1 MINTG
6 FSVSSNFAASRIQ
19 SSPASGNAAAPAAA
33 AEAAPTPSESVS
45 ISGGQAPAPAPSEGG
60 DITPLAPKKWT
71 VLLWSCS
78 DNNLYRFLQSDIDEA
93 EKVGTTENL
102 NVVVQT
108 DHRPKK
114 GEAVRMLLETN
125 NKPGVNSPV
134 LQKLGQNNMGDPKE
148 LSKFIQWGIEKFPA
162 EHYMVILSDHGAA
175 HQGACQDEGSNGWMT
190 TPMIKDGLLDA
201 QKATGVKLDV
211 VGFDACLMANA
222 EVLHELKDTCNF
234 MVGSEETEGGAGW
247 QYNRV
252 LSKEMLSGA
261 ETAMRMARE
270 NRLDF
275 TAAEMAQNVVS
286 MASANNGDLPTMSAF
301 DMSKVEGLTN
311 AVKGFG
317 EAIVKSEVAG
327 KEFGQIKY
335 ATQGF
340 AECKDLFDFAD
351 KVGKGLGEKDAKLAE
366 SANSVKA
373 AIENVL
379 VAESH
384 STKYPGAHG
393 VTIEL
398 DRQRGPGLANAQGEA
413 QVPNMT
419 KEDVS
424 RVTFGSYSDLA
435 FAKDTKWSDAQAKIA
450 AY

>member
-19 SSPASGNAAAPAAA
+19 SSPASGNAAAPAA
-33 AEAAPTPSESVS
+33 EAAAPAPSESVS
-45 ISGGQAPAPAPSEGG
+45 ISAGQAPAPAPSEGG
-60 DITPLAPKKWT
+60 DIAPLAPKKWT
-71 VLLWSCS
+71 VLLWSNS
-78 DNNLYRFLQSDIDEA
+78 DNNLYRFLQADIDEA

-114 GEAVRMLLETN
+114 GETVRMLLETN
-125 NKPGVNSPV
+125 NKPGVNSTV
-134 LQKLGQNNMGDPKE
+134 IQKLGQNNMGDPKE
-148 LSKFIQWGIEKFPA
+148 LSKFIQWGMEKFPA

-175 HQGACQDEGSNGWMT
+175 WQGACQDEGSNGWMT
-190 TPMIKDGLLDA
+190 TPMIKEGLMDA
-201 QKATGVKLDV
+201 QKATGVKVDV

-222 EVLHELKDTCNF
+222 EVLHELKDTCNY
-234 MVGSEETEGGAGW
+234 MVASEETEGGAGW

-252 LSKEMLSGA
+252 LSKDMLSGA

-275 TAAEMAQNVVS
+275 TPAEMVQNVVS
-286 MASANNGDLPTMSAF
+286 MAAGNSGDLPTMSAF
-301 DMSKVEGLTN
+301 DMSKVEDLTK
-311 AVKGFG
+311 AVGGFS
-317 EAIVKSEVAG
+317 EAIVKSEVPG

-351 KVGKGLGEKDAKLAE
+351 KVGTGLGEKDAKLAE
-366 SANSVKA
+366 AAKGVKA

-398 DRQRGPGLANAQGEA
+398 NTQRGPGLANEQGEPL
-413 QVPNMT
+413 VPNMT

-424 RVTFGSYSDLA
+424 RVSFGSYGDLA
-435 FAKDTKWSDAQAKIA
+435 FAKDSNWAAAQAKIA